1 MEHKVINIE
10 KTRTLDSTQD
20 PKTASSFK
28 IKATQE
34 YTTELSVVV
43 AILQCSENTFWIHDF
58 SAEKN
63 IQKISLQND
72 SSIKVLL
79 NFKEYAFRTALMGNG
94 DLLISD
100 ETSNLKILKMNATK
114 LKTSVYNL
122 NPYIALSL
130 HCSSDKKVIVG
141 GTKKLPIDYSV
152 TGGGVVIV
160 MDLEGHH
167 EVVYEFDK
175 NKKPLF
181 TNPAGIITSKG
192 NIMIID
198 QITSD
203 FKGKVI
209 TLEKGIV
216 SQIYT
221 GHNDVNCKNHPFKPE
236 QIATT
241 QLDNVIISDMY
252 NNTIHVLDNSGH
264 LLFYCNTMEA
274 GVMGPASLTFIKQ
287 GKLLIGCS
295 IPKLSAK
302 NPNAKI
308 YEIKET
314 KDHRVINIKEV
325 GQQDVKPQNTKTSM
339 PKSNTCQLCE
349 TNGNIKWKCEDCEL
363 MMCDGCKTRVHLK
376 IKEFKDHRLIAIE
389 DMDLQKNIIP
399 CKIKTIKQYTTE

>member
-1 MEHKVINIE
+1 MASSKSINKRQFPSLCELCKVETKIKWKCTNCDLLMCDQCKDKVHPKLKKSMEHKVIPIE
-10 KTRTLDSTQD
+10 KTRTPESTQD

-28 IKATQE
+28 IKAVQE

-58 SAEKN
+58 SSEKS

-72 SSIKVLL
+72 SRIKVLL
-79 NFKEYAFRTALMGNG
+79 NLKEFAFRTALMGNG
-94 DLLISD
+94 DLLVSN
-100 ETSNLKILKMNATK
+100 ETSNLKIMKMNATK
-114 LKTSVYNL
+114 LTASVYNL

-152 TGGGVVIV
+152 SGGGVVIV
-160 MDLEGHH
+160 MDLQGHH

-192 NIMIID
+192 NIMIIN

-203 FKGKVI
+203 FKGRVI
-209 TLEKGIV
+209 TLEKGVV

-274 GVMGPASLTFIKQ
+274 GVMGPASLTCIKQ

-308 YEIKET
+308 YEVDI
-314 KDHRVINIKEV
+314 
-325 GQQDVKPQNTKTSM
+325 
-339 PKSNTCQLCE
+339 PKY
-349 TNGNIKWKCEDCEL
+349 I
-363 MMCDGCKTRVHLK
+363 
-376 IKEFKDHRLIAIE
+376 
-389 DMDLQKNIIP
+389 
-399 CKIKTIKQYTTE
+399 